1 MLRLFRVLTIALVV
15 ALLGMPMNAQT
26 VLGTILGTV
35 TDTSG
40 AIVRGAKVSVTRVAT
55 GLVRTA
61 LTNDAGEYSFP
72 QLPVGEYRVE
82 AELAGFK
89 KTQRTGVDL
98 RVEDTL
104 RIDLILQIGQQTET
118 VSVEATAP
126 IVNTD
131 SSALGGVVDNKTVTE
146 LPLNGRDFNQLSLM
160 VPGVN
165 PGTSKGTA
173 TTASASSAMSV
184 NGNRSTSN
192 NFLIDGSDNN
202 DLVVNYYVMGI
213 STEAIQEFKVQTST
227 YSAEFGRSPG
237 GQVNVATRSG
247 TNDFHGVAYEY
258 LRNADLDAKN
268 FFAAPGPIPAY
279 KRNQFGASGGGRI
292 KRNKTF
298 FFANYEGNR
307 IRQASPLIATVPTT
321 AMKNGDFSALLGASL
336 GTDAAGL
343 PIQRNEIYDPGS
355 LYKVGSVNVRTP
367 FPNNTIPLT
376 DISKVGANVIN
387 LFPNP
392 NAGSIAGSGTFI
404 SDPTT
409 INDSNQF
416 TGRIDHRFD
425 DNNSI
430 FGRATHTHNE
440 QTNNCGSLIP
450 GGGTGFLCP
459 THNDFTQGA
468 LDYTRLM
475 GANKINEMRVAFNR
489 LGSNQQT
496 FLPGHD
502 VDYTSQLG
510 ISGSLPDPVGFG
522 LPAISFVGFSSAGH
536 STNQPQR
543 RFDNTFDTTESFS
556 WTKGKHSMKFGA
568 DIRRFQLNGL
578 IDASTRGS
586 IAFNPYYTAA
596 VTTSSS
602 GVVSPVTNT
611 GSSIADALLGFPYTS
626 LIGVVFGGQKA
637 VWTEELRTFAVDFFA
652 QDDFRVRRDLTLNLG
667 LRWEYD
673 SPAIDKYNHLS
684 NFDPAL
690 PGGLLLATP
699 QKQNVYDVKKNQF
712 APRFGFAYT
721 PFGPKTVFRGG
732 FGFFWDVE
740 VLNLTAAINGSAPF
754 VVQDTIQQS
763 TTGIPNIALASP
775 WSGTGTAP
783 IPGAY
788 LVENPYRNPY
798 IMQWNFNVQQQLT
811 SSLGLTIGYIGSK
824 GTDLMMTYDDNA
836 PAPTAAF
843 TQSLRPYP
851 TFGSVTVDSPGANSN
866 YNSLQI
872 SFEKRFAKGLAF
884 MSAYTFSKSIDDSSS
899 FSSTAIVVHD
909 FALERGLSSF
919 DTRHRWVSN
928 YIWDV
933 PYGHGRQ
940 FGANSSTVE
949 NLILGGWQMNG
960 IFTIQTGIP
969 VDPSVG
975 LQLSGTQTG
984 TRPDV
989 SCNPNDFAHSVNEW
1003 FNVSCFSDNFTGR
1016 YGSSGRNIIIGPGT
1030 TNLDY
1035 AILKKFGLGKESRYL
1050 QFRAEVFNIFNHPIL
1065 DNPNATFTSATFGKI
1080 TTATAN
1086 ARQIQFALRL
1096 AF

>member
-1 MLRLFRVLTIALVV
+1 MLVVALVV
-15 ALLGMPMNAQT
+15 ALSGAIANAQT

-40 AIVRGAKVSVTRVAT
+40 AIVRGAKVSVTQVTT
-55 GLVRTA
+55 GLVRTE
-61 LTNDAGEYSFP
+61 LTNSAGEYSFA
-72 QLPVGEYRVE
+72 QLPVGLYRVE

-89 KTQRTGVDL
+89 KTQQSGVDL

-104 RIDLILQIGQQTET
+104 RVDLALQIGQLTET
-118 VSVEATAP
+118 VAVQGTAP
-126 IVNTD
+126 VVSTD
-131 SSALGGVVDNKTVTE
+131 SSTLGGVVDNKTVTE

-165 PGTSKGTA
+165 PGTTKGTA

-184 NGNRSTSN
+184 NGNRAQSN

-202 DLVVNYYVMGI
+202 DLVVNYFTVDI

-237 GQVNVATRSG
+237 GQVNVATKAG
-247 TNDFHGVAYEY
+247 TNEFHGVLYEY

-268 FFAAPGPIPAY
+268 FFAVPGPIPAY
-279 KRNQFGASGGGRI
+279 KRNQFGASLGGPI

-307 IRQASPLIATVPTT
+307 IRQASPLIATVPTA
-321 AMKNGDFSALLGASL
+321 AMKSGDFSSL
-336 GTDAAGL
+336 PAT
-343 PIQRNEIYDPGS
+343 IYDPSS
-355 LYKVGSVNVRTP
+355 LHTANGTLVRSP
-367 FPNNTIPLT
+367 FGGNMIPLT
-376 DISKVGANVIN
+376 DISHVGSNVIN

-392 NAGSIAGSGTFI
+392 NGGLTASAGTFT

-409 INDSNQF
+409 SNDANQY
-416 TGRIDHRFD
+416 TGRVDHRLD

-430 FGRATHTHNE
+430 FIRVTHTHNPLLG
-440 QTNNCGSLIP
+440 TSGSLIE
-450 GGGTGFLCP
+450 GGGTGYLYP
-459 THNDFTQGA
+459 TFNDFTQGT
-468 LDYTRLM
+468 LGYTRLM
-475 GANKINEMRVAFNR
+475 GANKVNEIRMAYNR
-489 LGSNQQT
+489 LGSNQLT
-496 FLPGHD
+496 APPGHIQ
-502 VDYTSQLG
+502 DYTSQLG
-510 ISGSLPDPVGFG
+510 ISGSSPAAVGFG
-522 LPAISFVGFSSAGH
+522 LPSFTFVGYSGLGNP
-536 STNQPQR
+536 TNEPQR
-543 RFDNTFDTTESFS
+543 RWDNTLEPTESFS
-556 WTKGKHSMKFGA
+556 WTKGQHTMKFGA

-596 VTTSSS
+596 VTTTAS
-602 GVVSPVTNT
+602 GVVNPVTNT
-611 GSSIADALLGFPYTS
+611 GNAIADTLLGYPYTS
-626 LIGVVFGGQKA
+626 TIGVVFGGQKA
-637 VWTEELRTFAVDFFA
+637 IWTEELRTYAVDLFA
-652 QDDFRVRRDLTLNLG
+652 QDDYRVRKDLTLNLG

-699 QKQNVYDVKKNQF
+699 QKQNIYDVKKDQF
-712 APRFGFAYT
+712 APRIGFAYT

-732 FGFFWDVE
+732 YGFFWDVE
-740 VLNLTAAINGSAPF
+740 VLNMTAAINGSAPF
-754 VVQDTIQQS
+754 VTQQTFQQS

-775 WSGTGTAP
+775 WSGVGTAP

-798 IMQWNFNVQQQLT
+798 IMQWNFNIQQQLS
-811 SSLGLTIGYIGSK
+811 SSLGVTIGYVGSK

-836 PAPTAAF
+836 PPTTAAF

-851 TFGSVTVDSPGANSN
+851 TFGSVTVYSPGANSN

-872 SFEKRFAKGLAF
+872 SFEKRFSKGLSF

-899 FSSTAIVVHD
+899 FSSTAVDVHD
-909 FALERGLSSF
+909 LALERGLSSF

-928 YIWDV
+928 YIWDI
-933 PYGHGRQ
+933 PYGHGQ
-940 FGANSSTVE
+940 AYGANTPTFV
-949 NLILGGWQMNG
+949 NLLLGGWQMNG

-969 VDPSVG
+969 IDPSVG

-989 SCNPNDFAHSVNEW
+989 SCNPNNFTHTVNEW
-1003 FNVSCFSDNFTGR
+1003 FNVSCFSDNFVGR
-1016 YGSSGRNIIIGPGT
+1016 YGTSGRDVIIGPGVT
-1030 TNLDY
+1030 DLDY
-1035 AILKKFGLGKESRYL
+1035 AMLKKFGLGKEQRFL
-1050 QFRAEVFNIFNHPIL
+1050 QFRAEIFNIFNHPNF
-1065 DNPNATFTSATFGKI
+1065 DNPNVTFTSATFGKI
-1080 TTATAN
+1080 TSATAN